1 MVRVSANMKIMVANR
16 CRIRS
21 VLGVR
26 TGLGI
31 GLGSVTGRCSVMVR
45 VGDTVSIR
53 VWIGFRID
61 LVWVWV
67 RTFWLCS

>member
-26 TGLGI
+26 TRLRI
-31 GLGSVTGRCSVMVR
+31 GLGLVTGRFSVMVR
-45 VGDTVSIR
+45 VRDTVSIR
-53 VWIGFRID
+53 VWIGFRTD

>member
-1 MVRVSANMKIMVANR
+1 MKIMVANR

-31 GLGSVTGRCSVMVR
+31 GLGSVTGRFSVMDRVR
-45 VGDTVSIR
+45 DTVSIR
-53 VWIGFRID
+53 VWIGFRTD